1 MIQAIDDAVLF
12 FFGNIQSPFLTT
24 VMKIIVLL
32 TDRGLIWTLLG
43 IALLFF
49 ARTRRA
55 GITTLTALIISA
67 ILCNFVLKLIFDR
80 ARPFETHDLQLLTAI
95 PYGSSFP
102 SGHTTTAFA
111 SAVALWLENRKIGL
125 PAIIFSVIVAMSR
138 LYFQVHYLT
147 DVLAGAV
154 SGILFALLAYYLV
167 DLACKRWKF
176 PFC

>member
-1 MIQAIDDAVLF
+1 MIQAIDNAVLF
-12 FFGNIQSPFLTT
+12 FFGSLQSPFLTA
-24 VMKIIVLL
+24 VMKTIVLL

-43 IALLFF
+43 VALLFF
-49 ARTRRA
+49 PRKRKT
-55 GITTLTALIISA
+55 GITTLSALIISA

-80 ARPFETHDLQLLTAI
+80 ARPFETHDLQLLISI

-111 SAVALWLENRKIGL
+111 SSVALWLENKRIGL
-125 PAIIFSVIVAMSR
+125 PAIIFSALVAVSR

-167 DLACKRWKF
+167 NLACKRWKLSI
-176 PFC
+176 C